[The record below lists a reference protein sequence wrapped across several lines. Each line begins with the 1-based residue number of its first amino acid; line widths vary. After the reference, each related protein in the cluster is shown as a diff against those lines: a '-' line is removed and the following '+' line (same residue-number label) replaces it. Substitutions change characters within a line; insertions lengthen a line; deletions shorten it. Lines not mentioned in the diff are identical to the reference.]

1 MERKSSKQC
10 SVVFLVKGKSSSY
23 KIFLCSAANLV
34 GTSLGFAAFGSGSE
48 AKHSRAS
55 TSRCTVYDPKG
66 GGGGIIVLF
75 CYFNESIFRNFNY
88 YENDGTSEAEWS
100 SCSSLKRVD
109 FFTTSMGVFSE
120 INHNQRKQKEIM
132 WSSAFRLRFC
142 DECLLMSTAQPIHTT
157 RVVSLY
163 ISLYMPGITRHKTC
177 TSRFLKNTKM

>member
-34 GTSLGFAAFGSGSE
+34 GTSLGCASFGSGSE

-75 CYFNESIFRNFNY
+75 YYFNESIFRNFNY

-109 FFTTSMGVFSE
+109 FFLLLQWEYF
-120 INHNQRKQKEIM
+120 QK
-132 WSSAFRLRFC
+132 
-142 DECLLMSTAQPIHTT
+142 
-157 RVVSLY
+157 
-163 ISLYMPGITRHKTC
+163 
-177 TSRFLKNTKM
+177 